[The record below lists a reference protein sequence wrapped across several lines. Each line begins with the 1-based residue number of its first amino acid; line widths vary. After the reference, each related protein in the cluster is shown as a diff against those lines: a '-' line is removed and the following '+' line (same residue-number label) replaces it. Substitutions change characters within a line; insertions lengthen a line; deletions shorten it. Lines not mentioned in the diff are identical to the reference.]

1 LNTKKAPRYPKP
13 RPKFKPGKYRLGKIK
28 TASFAKGKSKELRVF
43 LDELLPSNIVTYH
56 CRVKIKKVIVKE
68 LVEDYRVAGFKKLP
82 YAFETQKISYTF
94 YINKPLVKT
103 ERITFKNTLNNLIKT
118 SLRHYEQK
126 DDYINWDYTKTM
138 TRENGY
144 FNQEDFLRQQEWY
157 YPPLE
162 VKVKYD
168 PFINLFYR

>member
-1 LNTKKAPRYPKP
+1 MNTKKAPRYPKP

-28 TASFAKGKSKELRVF
+28 TGSFAKGKAKELRVF

-68 LVEDYRVAGFKKLP
+68 LIEDYRLAGFKKLP
-82 YAFETQKISYTF
+82 YTFETQKIGYTF

-103 ERITFKNTLNNLIKT
+103 ELITLKNTLMNLIKT
-118 SLRHYEQK
+118 SLRNYDQK
-126 DDYINWDYTKTM
+126 DDYINWDSTKTM

-144 FNQEDFLRQQEWY
+144 FNNQDYPIQKEWY

-162 VKVKYD
+162 VKVK
-168 PFINLFYR
+168 FNILINLLYR